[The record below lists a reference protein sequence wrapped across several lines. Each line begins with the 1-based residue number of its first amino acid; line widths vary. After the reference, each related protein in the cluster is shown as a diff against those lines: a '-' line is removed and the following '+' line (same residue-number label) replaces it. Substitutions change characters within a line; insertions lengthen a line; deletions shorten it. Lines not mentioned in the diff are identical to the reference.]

1 LDQQQIIDVSGT
13 RLTTSDVAAVA
24 RDNFAVRLSQEPDIR
39 KKILASRELLEE
51 KLRRGEI
58 IYGVNTGLGGNA
70 ENSLKEA
77 AACAIWMRSAKEW
90 ARNLRSRKKTIRH
103 ADVAIQTPYSLRCPA
118 GDRSGSGGCK
128 SASGCDRKGDQFRQ

>member
-1 LDQQQIIDVSGT
+1 MDQQQIIDVSGT

-70 ENSLKEA
+70 ENSLKESR
-77 AACAIWMRSAKEW
+77 CV
-90 ARNLRSRKKTIRH
+90 RNLDEIRERLGEKFAQPEENHPPCRCRHPNSLFPPLSRR
-103 ADVAIQTPYSLRCPA
+103 
-118 GDRSGSGGCK
+118 GSV
-128 SASGCDRKGDQFRQ
+128 RFWRL